1 MSTTHRASAGLALG
15 LALAASS
22 GLARASTDS
31 PPTAPEIDRVEREAH
46 DAGLGPE
53 LLGRPLGE
61 ARHALER
68 ARGARAAGDEPHAAL
83 LDRLAGEWL
92 GLASA
97 TLRAVSAENTT
108 RVETTRRAEL
118 RTKLERGRALLAEEQ
133 ARQGRL
139 QAEVL
144 RLERERDGGSGKA
157 GRGRPPGTR
166 PEAAAP
172 SKKPHG
178 PPAGS
183 PGGAKPPASPPPKQG
198 DAASSKGK
206 P

>member
-22 GLARASTDS
+22 GVSRASTDS
-31 PPTAPEIDRVEREAH
+31 APTASEIDRVGREAH

-53 LLGRPLGE
+53 LLARPLGE

-68 ARGARAAGDEPHAAL
+68 ARGARAASDEPHAAL

-97 TLRAVSAENTT
+97 TLRAVRAENAT
-108 RVETTRRAEL
+108 RAETTRTAEL

-144 RLERERDGGSGKA
+144 RLERERDAGSGKA
-157 GRGRPPGTR
+157 GPGSPPGAR
-166 PEAAAP
+166 PGAEPHAKA
-172 SKKPHG
+172 PHG
-178 PPAGS
+178 PPTGS
-183 PGGAKPPASPPPKQG
+183 PRGPKPPASRPPKHD
-198 DAASSKGK
+198 DAAGPKGK

>member
-22 GLARASTDS
+22 GMARASSDS
-31 PPTAPEIDRVEREAH
+31 APTAPEIDRVEREAH
-46 DAGLGPE
+46 EAGLGPE
-53 LLGRPLGE
+53 LLGRPLRE

-97 TLRAVSAENTT
+97 TLRAVRAENAT
-108 RVETTRRAEL
+108 RAETKRTAEL

-144 RLERERDGGSGKA
+144 RLEREREASSGKA
-157 GRGRPPGTR
+157 GQTHPPGAGPSAKPSGKRPQGPPTGTASGRKPSSPRPP
-166 PEAAAP
+166 E
-172 SKKPHG
+172 S
-178 PPAGS
+178 
-183 PGGAKPPASPPPKQG
+183 G
-198 DAASSKGK
+198 DAARPKGK